1 MFAAIY
7 IPNFSLQA
15 VLRADPDSRAQP
27 VALVDPEMTGTP
39 IVQITS
45 AAAQAGVTSGLTPA
59 QATARCRDLTI
70 KTRSHPQE
78 QSATEILL
86 QTAYAFSPNIE
97 CTSLGVCTIELK
109 RLGLQS
115 QSDLQNYGAK
125 IIEALKPFYLEA
137 NVGIAPSPELA
148 LLAARREPLL
158 RSSRREEALTNS
170 RLNYPALI
178 AARPAQP
185 PVDHSPSPEGEGRGL
200 SRHSEATADEGDLF
214 AAMVRGSD
222 QSAHLEKNVFV
233 VHSAKDFV
241 ADLPIAALDPAPEI
255 AVILSRWGIHT
266 VDQLLKL
273 GKDAVSERLG
283 PGALELFE
291 RVSQESARP
300 LKLIS
305 PPEIFSEQIEF
316 ENEVETAGPLIFV
329 LRRFVEQL
337 AQRLKAIYLVA
348 GDFQLRLGLASGDK
362 YEHRFTVPSPTAN
375 IDTLFRML
383 QTHLETVRTASPI
396 VSLELA
402 AQPAKQETHQFGLF
416 ENTLRNPNQ
425 FAETLA
431 RLTAL
436 AGSENVGTPVLE
448 ATHRPD
454 VFRMQRPDFDAVQ
467 HSQIKAQNAGLQ
479 LRRFRPP
486 LPAYFEFRE
495 NNPALVRSEWFR
507 GPVANVR
514 GPFLSSGQWWDHCRW
529 AREEWDVEMAGGILI
544 RIFRSNEGCFIEG
557 IYD

>member
-1 MFAAIY
+1 MFAAIC

-15 VLRADPDSRAQP
+15 VLRADPDLRARP

-45 AAAQAGVTSGLTPA
+45 AAAQAGVTAGLTPA
-59 QATARCRDLTI
+59 QATARCRDLMI
-70 KTRSHPQE
+70 KTRSRPQE

-97 CTSLGVCTIELK
+97 STALGVCSIELN
-109 RLGLQS
+109 RLGLQGE
-115 QSDLQNYGAK
+115 SDMQNYGAK
-125 IIEALKPFYLEA
+125 IIETLTPFYLEA
-137 NVGIAPSPELA
+137 HVGIAPTPELA
-148 LLAARREPLL
+148 LLAAHSLL

-170 RLNYPALI
+170 RRTH
-178 AARPAQP
+178 RPSFLAQP
-185 PVDHSPSPEGEGRGL
+185 VQQSEDYSPSPGG
-200 SRHSEATADEGDLF
+200 EGDLF
-214 AAMVRGSD
+214 TAEVRGSD
-222 QSAHLEKNVFV
+222 HSAHEKNVFV

-241 ADLPIAALDPAPEI
+241 ADLPIAALEPEPEI
-255 AVILSRWGIHT
+255 AVILSRWGIRT
-266 VDQLLKL
+266 VGRLLEL
-273 GKDAVSERLG
+273 GKSAVSERLG

-291 RVSQESARP
+291 RVSGESARP

-337 AQRLKAIYLVA
+337 SQRLKAIYLVA
-348 GDFQLRLGLASGDK
+348 GEFQLRLGLASGVK

-375 IDTLFRML
+375 IETLFRML
-383 QTHLETVRTASPI
+383 QTHLETVRTDSPI
-396 VSLELA
+396 LSLELSA
-402 AQPAKQETHQFGLF
+402 RPARQETYQFGLF

-436 AGSENVGTPVLE
+436 AGPENVGTPVLE

-454 VFRMQRPDFDAVQ
+454 VFRMRRPDFDAVQ
-467 HSQIKAQNAGLQ
+467 HSPMKLQNAGLQ

-486 LPAYFEFRE
+486 LPAHFEFRE
-495 NNPALVRSEWFR
+495 SHPALVRSEYFR
-507 GPVANVR
+507 GPVADAR
-514 GPFLSSGQWWDHCRW
+514 GPFLSSGQWWDKHRW
-529 AREEWDVEMAGGILI
+529 AREEWDVEMAGGVLI

>member
-15 VLRADPDSRAQP
+15 VLRADPDLRAQP
-27 VALVDPEMTGTP
+27 VALVDSEMTGTP

-45 AAAQAGVTSGLTPA
+45 AAAQAGVVTGSTPA
-59 QATARCRDLTI
+59 QATARCRNLMVR
-70 KTRSHPQE
+70 TRSRLQE
-78 QSATEILL
+78 QSATGILL

-97 CTSLGVCTIELK
+97 STALGVCTIELK
-109 RLGLQS
+109 QLGLQGE
-115 QSDLQNYGAK
+115 SDMQNYGAK
-125 IIEALKPFYLEA
+125 IIEALAPFYLEA
-137 NVGIAPSPELA
+137 NVGIATTPELA
-148 LLAARREPLL
+148 LLAARALP
-158 RSSRREEALTNS
+158 RSSGHDGRFGGHAL
-170 RLNYPALI
+170 
-178 AARPAQP
+178 ARSYGPLCH
-185 PVDHSPSPEGEGRGL
+185 DEHGGRGAN
-200 SRHSEATADEGDLF
+200 R
-214 AAMVRGSD
+214 
-222 QSAHLEKNVFV
+222 
-233 VHSAKDFV
+233 FV

-266 VDQLLKL
+266 VGQLLEL
-273 GKDAVSERLG
+273 GKSAVSERLG

-291 RVSQESARP
+291 RVSEESARP
-300 LKLIS
+300 LKLVS
-305 PPEIFSEQIEF
+305 PPETFSEQIEF

-337 AQRLKAIYLVA
+337 SQRLKAIYLVA
-348 GDFQLRLGLASGDK
+348 GEFQLRLGLASGDK
-362 YEHRFTVPSPTAN
+362 YEHRFPIPSPTAD
-375 IDTLFRML
+375 IEILFRML

-396 VSLELA
+396 LSLELA
-402 AQPAKQETHQFGLF
+402 AQPARQETHQFGLF

-431 RLTAL
+431 RLMAL
-436 AGSENVGTPVLE
+436 AGPENVGTPILE

-454 VFRMQRPDFDAVQ
+454 VFRMQRPDFDTIQ
-467 HSQIKAQNAGLQ
+467 HSQIKTQNSGLQ

-495 NNPALVRSEWFR
+495 NHPALVRSEWFR
-507 GPVANVR
+507 GPVADAR
-514 GPFLSSGQWWDHCRW
+514 GPFLSSGQWWDKHHW

-557 IYD
+557 LYD